1 MILTLI
7 GIILTLVPFLLVFYF
22 KDKFRIFL
30 YIIAFDFAFHILIAF
45 FTQVFHIFTYPV
57 IITIHTLVAIGV
69 VSFMIKFKEKFSKIK
84 INWFLILAVVIIF
97 FELWSVHNFYT
108 GPVNTINGSDTV
120 SQSTYVY
127 PYFSDEWIGAS
138 LENYSIKNNSLPTV
152 NPLDANK
159 YFKNPMLV
167 FFSVISEFF
176 LLFNLN
182 PIFHVSF
189 FALFS
194 GIFVCLSIYLIL
206 KSFGIG
212 NFISIFTI
220 LSIPFITNG
229 ANLPG
234 IWYLMPFLVSF
245 IFFIIS
251 LIGINS
257 DDKKLSWITTF
268 LSLVI
273 YPPMVVFIVPVFI
286 ADYFTK
292 NISDHEVRVRN
303 FSMNLSVILCAGVF
317 VSIVVFW
324 GSEASLFIKNIFTYL
339 FRTNLDGGIPSFPIW
354 NIIPIIFFPFILLG
368 IWEILKKKLYF
379 ILGPIIVGFIFWL
392 FYTSTMKVFLIDY
405 PRVVVITS
413 ILLVFCGGLGID
425 FLIKWL
431 KQRYVFLNNKNFE
444 NVFVFVLFIIFI
456 VLSFFYPV
464 SQNWE
469 KLKLNV
475 NMNGVIK
482 KFSPA
487 SPINRYLVEDD
498 LRLFNSISEKRFIAP
513 AWKGLVI
520 GVATGNY
527 PLESKSSTITNKI
540 LLYSN
545 FIKANCED
553 KTKLSK
559 KYKIDYVY
567 STKFSCSGFDWLG
580 VSEEKLNLY
589 KVF

>member
-1 MILTLI
+1 
-7 GIILTLVPFLLVFYF
+7 
-22 KDKFRIFL
+22 
-30 YIIAFDFAFHILIAF
+30 
-45 FTQVFHIFTYPV
+45 
-57 IITIHTLVAIGV
+57 
-69 VSFMIKFKEKFSKIK
+69 
-84 INWFLILAVVIIF
+84 
-97 FELWSVHNFYT
+97 
-108 GPVNTINGSDTV
+108 
-120 SQSTYVY
+120 
-127 PYFSDEWIGAS
+127 
-138 LENYSIKNNSLPTV
+138 
-152 NPLDANK
+152 
-159 YFKNPMLV
+159 
-167 FFSVISEFF
+167 
-176 LLFNLN
+176 
-182 PIFHVSF
+182 
-189 FALFS
+189 
-194 GIFVCLSIYLIL
+194 
-206 KSFGIG
+206 
-212 NFISIFTI
+212 
-220 LSIPFITNG
+220 
-229 ANLPG
+229 
-234 IWYLMPFLVSF
+234 
-245 IFFIIS
+245 
-251 LIGINS
+251 
-257 DDKKLSWITTF
+257 
-268 LSLVI
+268 
-273 YPPMVVFIVPVFI
+273 
-286 ADYFTK
+286 
-292 NISDHEVRVRN
+292 
-303 FSMNLSVILCAGVF
+303 
-317 VSIVVFW
+317 
-324 GSEASLFIKNIFTYL
+324 
-339 FRTNLDGGIPSFPIW
+339 
-354 NIIPIIFFPFILLG
+354 
-368 IWEILKKKLYF
+368 
-379 ILGPIIVGFIFWL
+379 
-392 FYTSTMKVFLIDY
+392 
-405 PRVVVITS
+405 
-413 ILLVFCGGLGID
+413 LVFCGGLGID